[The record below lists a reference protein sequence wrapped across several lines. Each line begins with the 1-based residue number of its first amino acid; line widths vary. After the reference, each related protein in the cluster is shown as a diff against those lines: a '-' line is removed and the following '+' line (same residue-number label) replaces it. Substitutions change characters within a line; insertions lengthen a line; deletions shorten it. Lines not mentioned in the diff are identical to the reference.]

1 MGYTQNTMK
10 QIGFVEPDS
19 RLAAHGGA
27 ARPLEE
33 SEPAMKTNWI
43 LLSLMLCAVSLLAIP
58 ATAADG
64 GHEKAAE
71 ASEAKPCESEEK
83 AACCP
88 EPCITYRQRG
98 RCRKVCCG
106 CDPPVKTTLKVA
118 DPCCCKTCYDIP
130 ICLPACCKGEPCVKD
145 RCGVCCKGVVVYKW
159 CCGYKVKVVIKKCG
173 DIVVTSYRC

>member
-1 MGYTQNTMK
+1 MGRLSLIPASQHT
-10 QIGFVEPDS
+10 VVLPD
-19 RLAAHGGA
+19 
-27 ARPLEE
+27 PFEE
-33 SEPAMKTNWI
+33 SVPVMKTNWI

-58 ATAADG
+58 ATADAADG
-64 GHEKAAE
+64 GQEKAAE

-106 CDPPVKTTLKVA
+106 CEPPVKTTLKVA

-130 ICLPACCKGEPCVKD
+130 ICLPACCKGEPCVTD

>member
-1 MGYTQNTMK
+1 MGRLSPIPASQHT
-10 QIGFVEPDS
+10 VVLPD
-19 RLAAHGGA
+19 
-27 ARPLEE
+27 PFEE
-33 SEPAMKTNWI
+33 SVPVMKTNWI

-58 ATAADG
+58 ATAAAADG

-106 CDPPVKTTLKVA
+106 CEPPVKTTL
-118 DPCCCKTCYDIP
+118 
-130 ICLPACCKGEPCVKD
+130 
-145 RCGVCCKGVVVYKW
+145 
-159 CCGYKVKVVIKKCG
+159 
-173 DIVVTSYRC
+173 

>member
-1 MGYTQNTMK
+1 MGRLSPIPASQHT
-10 QIGFVEPDS
+10 VVLPD
-19 RLAAHGGA
+19 
-27 ARPLEE
+27 PFEE
-33 SEPAMKTNWI
+33 SVTVMKTNWI

-58 ATAADG
+58 ATADAADG
-64 GHEKAAE
+64 GQEKAAE

-106 CDPPVKTTLKVA
+106 CEPPVKTTLKVA

-130 ICLPACCKGEPCVKD
+130 ICLPACCKGEPCVTD

>member
-1 MGYTQNTMK
+1 MGRLSLIPASQHT
-10 QIGFVEPDS
+10 VVLPD
-19 RLAAHGGA
+19 
-27 ARPLEE
+27 PFEE
-33 SEPAMKTNWI
+33 SVTVMKTNWI

-58 ATAADG
+58 ATADAADG
-64 GHEKAAE
+64 GQEKAAE

-106 CDPPVKTTLKVA
+106 CEPPVKTTLKVA

-130 ICLPACCKGEPCVKD
+130 ICLPACCKGEPCVTD

>member
-1 MGYTQNTMK
+1 MGRLSLIPASQHT
-10 QIGFVEPDS
+10 VVLPD
-19 RLAAHGGA
+19 
-27 ARPLEE
+27 PFEE
-33 SEPAMKTNWI
+33 SVPVMKTNWI
-43 LLSLMLCAVSLLAIP
+43 LLSLMLCAISLLAIP
-58 ATAADG
+58 ATAADADG
-64 GHEKAAE
+64 GQEKAAE

-106 CDPPVKTTLKVA
+106 CEPPVKTTLKVA

-130 ICLPACCKGEPCVKD
+130 ICLPACCKGEPCVTD

>member
-1 MGYTQNTMK
+1 MGRLSLIPASQHT
-10 QIGFVEPDS
+10 VVLPD
-19 RLAAHGGA
+19 
-27 ARPLEE
+27 PFEE
-33 SEPAMKTNWI
+33 SVPVMKTNWI
-43 LLSLMLCAVSLLAIP
+43 LLSLMLCAIMLLAIP
-58 ATAADG
+58 ATAAAADG

-145 RCGVCCKGVVVYKW
+145 RCGVYVKCIR
-159 CCGYKVKVVIKKCG
+159 CGCW
-173 DIVVTSYRC
+173 

>member
-1 MGYTQNTMK
+1 
-10 QIGFVEPDS
+10 
-19 RLAAHGGA
+19 
-27 ARPLEE
+27 
-33 SEPAMKTNWI
+33 MKTNWM
-43 LLSLMLCAVSLLAIP
+43 LLPLMLFAVSLFAVSSI
-58 ATAADG
+58 ADAADG
-64 GHEKAAE
+64 GQEKSASAAAEKAP
-71 ASEAKPCESEEK
+71 EAKECEEEK

-88 EPCITYRQRG
+88 APCITYRQRG

-130 ICLPACCKGEPCVKD
+130 ICLPACCKGEPCVTD
-145 RCGVCCKGVVVYKW
+145 RCGALCKGVVVYKW

>member
-1 MGYTQNTMK
+1 
-10 QIGFVEPDS
+10 
-19 RLAAHGGA
+19 
-27 ARPLEE
+27 
-33 SEPAMKTNWI
+33 MKTNWI
-43 LLSLMLCAVSLLAIP
+43 LLPLMLFAVSLFAVS
-58 ATAADG
+58 ATADAAEG
-64 GHEKAAE
+64 GHEKSATSAAE
-71 ASEAKPCESEEK
+71 EAPEAKECEEEK

-106 CDPPVKTTLKVA
+106 CDPPIKTTLKVN

-145 RCGVCCKGVVVYKW
+145 RCGTLCKGVVVYKW
-159 CCGYKVKVVIKKCG
+159 CCGFKVKVVIKKCG

>member
-1 MGYTQNTMK
+1 VRQ
-10 QIGFVEPDS
+10 PSDS
-19 RLAAHGGA
+19 RRATHGRVA
-27 ARPLEE
+27 LPLEE
-33 SEPAMKTNWI
+33 SVSAMKTNWI
-43 LLSLMLCAVSLLAIP
+43 LLPLMLFAVSLFAVS
-58 ATAADG
+58 ATADAADG
-64 GHEKAAE
+64 GQEKSATAATEE
-71 ASEAKPCESEEK
+71 APEAKECEAEK

-88 EPCITYRQRG
+88 EPSITYRQRG

-145 RCGVCCKGVVVYKW
+145 RCGALCKGVVVYKW